1 MLSRSSTAIHRN
13 LFSSSRSIPTAP
25 ASIGKTNVP
34 EEEIT
39 NLWKSAEVSGLFKPA
54 GHELKCMIDRP
65 FTDVE
70 ISALLSWC
78 DEMAATIRRYGLKE

>member
-1 MLSRSSTAIHRN
+1 
-13 LFSSSRSIPTAP
+13 
-25 ASIGKTNVP
+25 
-34 EEEIT
+34 
-39 NLWKSAEVSGLFKPA
+39 
-54 GHELKCMIDRP
+54 MIDRP